1 MFMKRKSRLLYREM
15 LLRIGSHLE
24 PGYSE
29 KQWIE
34 RGFHASYVCLFRLL
48 QALKEHTFA
57 DEEERIWFY
66 RTQQPRFAAWMEY
79 FTLLYTSQLFLPVGL
94 GEVIEFWTG
103 ELKRT
108 QNFLIENAGFHE
120 HCHKDGTVYDETF
133 FSPGSAY
140 SRLAAQIIG
149 REKYLDYVQQS
160 LLQLLSRQS

>member
-1 MFMKRKSRLLYREM
+1 MFMKRKSRILYREM

-34 RGFHASYVCLFRLL
+34 RGFHTSYLSFSRLM
-48 QALKEHTFA
+48 QALKDHAFA
-57 DEEERIWFY
+57 NEQERIWFY

-79 FTLLYTSQLFLPVGL
+79 FTLLYTSQLFLPNGL

-108 QNFLIENAGFHE
+108 QNFLINHASFHE
-120 HCHKDGTVYDETF
+120 HHAQDGTVYDEAL
-133 FSPGSAY
+133 FSPGSSY

-160 LLQLLSRQS
+160 LIQLLSRQT

>member
-34 RGFHASYVCLFRLL
+34 QGFHVSYLSLYRLL
-48 QALKEHTFA
+48 QALKDHTFA
-57 DEEERIWFY
+57 DEQERIWFF
-66 RTQQPRFAAWMEY
+66 RTQHPRFAAWMEY
-79 FTLLYTSQLFLPVGL
+79 FTLLYTSQLFLPAAL
-94 GEVIEFWTG
+94 GDMIDFWAA

-108 QNFLIENAGFHE
+108 QNFLIEHAAFHE
-120 HCHKDGTVYDETF
+120 HYPQDGTAYDEAF

-160 LLQLLSRQS
+160 LIQLLSRQS